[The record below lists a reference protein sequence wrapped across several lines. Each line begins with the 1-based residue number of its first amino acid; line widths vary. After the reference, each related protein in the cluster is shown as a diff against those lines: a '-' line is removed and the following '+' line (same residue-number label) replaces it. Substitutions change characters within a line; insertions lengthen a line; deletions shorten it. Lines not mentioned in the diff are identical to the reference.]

1 MNNAL
6 KRLRT
11 GIIPFIL
18 LLPVISLL
26 LILPAGAET
35 AGAEADGAGTSSS
48 VYETYAG
55 PGERLMIVSNK
66 GYRREYPENS
76 LDAVRRAAE
85 LGADIVK
92 IDLQTTGDGGFSL
105 SSGETLLS
113 VLEDGE
119 LSCMLMLSDSWRNR
133 DALYGL
139 LADKYLDR
147 VIFQFEG
154 VKPGEAVGWTDGL
167 PAKPEICLYHK
178 GNVVFGARSFVKK
191 SAEAGISSLWL
202 ASRVP
207 YSISFSKA
215 VTAPAAG
222 NSRLMLDLTDGEN
235 SGRLRADSQV
245 WYDEALCRGFNM
257 ILTDDIPGAKRYL
270 ERCES
275 ARDSL
280 SSAIDDCVNNFALP
294 DFASDVYASY
304 KKAYNQA
311 RADAEALL
319 ADGGAAASEM
329 ENAAA
334 ALYRAR
340 DDIIRDYDELKVG
353 RAGLTVT
360 PGRIAAAVI
369 AVISVCAFEIFI
381 YKRKQK

>member
-1 MNNAL
+1 MDKDI
-6 KRLRT
+6 KRIVT
-11 GIIPFIL
+11 GVISLIL

-26 LILPAGAET
+26 LILPAGAE
-35 AGAEADGAGTSSS
+35 ADGGGMSAS

-55 PGERLMIVSNK
+55 PGERLLIVSNK

-76 LDAVRRAAE
+76 LDAVKRAAE

-92 IDLQTTGDGGFSL
+92 IDLQTAADGGFTL

-113 VLEDGE
+113 VLERED
-119 LSCMLMLSDSWRNR
+119 LSCMLMLSDAWQNR

-139 LADKYLDR
+139 VKDKYLDR

-154 VKPGEAVGWTDGL
+154 VKPDETAGWMSGL
-167 PAKPEICLYHK
+167 DAKPEVCLWHK
-178 GNVVFGARSFVKK
+178 GNVVFGARSFVRK

-215 VTAPAAG
+215 VTAPASG

-257 ILTDDIPGAKRYL
+257 ILTDDVPGAKRYL
-270 ERCES
+270 ERCEN
-275 ARDSL
+275 AREALAAAFDS
-280 SSAIDDCVNNFALP
+280 CVNGFTLP
-294 DFASDVYASY
+294 DFTSDVYASY
-304 KKAYNQA
+304 KKAYDLA
-311 RADAEALL
+311 KADAEILL
-319 ADGGAAASEM
+319 SDGGAAASEM

-340 DDIIRDYDELKVG
+340 DNIVRDYDELKTG
-353 RAGLTVT
+353 KAGVTVT

-369 AVISVCAFEIFI
+369 AVAAVCAFEIFI